1 MDFPC
6 AKCGLC
12 CRMIRSVPELAEYDN
27 GNGVCRYLENN
38 ICSIY
43 ESRPQVCN
51 VSEMYNARY
60 ASSMAEREFV
70 EVNLRSC
77 EEIAVMFGD
86 ESATR
91 NIRRTIDQALTASEN
106 GTYSGES
113 KNSP

>member
-1 MDFPC
+1 
-6 AKCGLC
+6 
-12 CRMIRSVPELAEYDN
+12 MIRSVPELAEYDN

-43 ESRPQVCN
+43 ESRPKICN

-86 ESATR
+86 ESAIQ
-91 NIRRTIDQALTASEN
+91 NIRRTVNQAFVVSKNA
-106 GTYSGES
+106 TYSGES